1 MGAPNAPERRAT
13 AAQATCAPP
22 YARMSEPV
30 RDPAPDASAF
40 LPTVRC
46 PQFADSA
53 PATECSVASLKADG
67 WVRDEPRD
75 RTVTTARGRVSPGK
89 GETMSAQLFALI
101 AAFVIPV
108 VMTLPMGLVLS
119 VVPMAAARPQ
129 RLVMTAVVVAI
140 AIVAAGSAL
149 WVGLTEGSSAA
160 AVLIVTVPGGL
171 LMLAT
176 GLLVGQRREGLLP
189 LLLGLLGAH
198 LLVGAQLLDVQLAI
212 AGLSMSIAPVFLGVA
227 VGTVVVVV
235 VPAAVGLAGYVR
247 QWWWLR
253 PATAG
258 AAIAGGLGLA
268 LQGTF
273 SMVRL
278 FLPAL
283 PMLPS
288 IAVGLL
294 ALIGAVVGILIARK
308 NPARQPEVP
317 QHQTPQYR
325 AQQHRTQ
332 HYRTEQRPVP
342 QHPAPHSPTAAASGN
357 AAPGPATAPGPRGI
371 RPPAV

>member
-1 MGAPNAPERRAT
+1 
-13 AAQATCAPP
+13 
-22 YARMSEPV
+22 
-30 RDPAPDASAF
+30 
-40 LPTVRC
+40 
-46 PQFADSA
+46 
-53 PATECSVASLKADG
+53 
-67 WVRDEPRD
+67 
-75 RTVTTARGRVSPGK
+75 
-89 GETMSAQLFALI
+89 MSAQLFGLI
-101 AAFVIPV
+101 AVLVIPV

>member
-46 PQFADSA
+46 PQSADSA

-140 AIVAAGSAL
+140 AIVAAGSAV
-149 WVGLTEGSSAA
+149 WGGLTEGSSAA
-160 AVLIVTVPGGL
+160 AVRVVTVPGGL

-198 LLVGAQLLDVQLAI
+198 LLVGAQLLDVQLAL
-212 AGLSMSIAPVFLGVA
+212 AGLSMSVAPVFLGVT
-227 VGTVVVVV
+227 VGTVVVIA

-247 QWWWLR
+247 EWAWLR

-268 LQGTF
+268 LQGTL

-278 FLPAL
+278 LLADL

-294 ALIGAVVGILIARK
+294 ALIGAVVGVLIARN
-308 NPARQPEVP
+308 NPARQYEVP
-317 QHQTPQYR
+317 QRR
-325 AQQHRTQ
+325 AQQRRTQ
-332 HYRTEQRPVP
+332 HDRTEQHPVP
-342 QHPAPHSPTAAASGN
+342 QHPAPHHPTAAASGN
-357 AAPGPATAPGPRGI
+357 AASGPATAPGPRGM
-371 RPPAV
+371 RPPVA

>member
-1 MGAPNAPERRAT
+1 
-13 AAQATCAPP
+13 
-22 YARMSEPV
+22 
-30 RDPAPDASAF
+30 
-40 LPTVRC
+40 
-46 PQFADSA
+46 
-53 PATECSVASLKADG
+53 
-67 WVRDEPRD
+67 
-75 RTVTTARGRVSPGK
+75 
-89 GETMSAQLFALI
+89 MSAQLFALI
-101 AAFVIPV
+101 AALVIPV

-140 AIVAAGSAL
+140 AIMAAGSAL
-149 WVGLTEGSSAA
+149 WVGLTEGSSAV
-160 AVLIVTVPGGL
+160 AVRAVTVPGGL
-171 LMLAT
+171 LMIAT
-176 GLLVGQRREGLLP
+176 GVLVGQRREGLLP

-198 LLVGAQLLDVQLAI
+198 LLVGAQLLDVQLALV
-212 AGLSMSIAPVFLGVA
+212 GLSMSIAPVFLGMA

-258 AAIAGGLGLA
+258 AAIAGGLGLT

-278 FLPAL
+278 LLPAL

-294 ALIGAVVGILIARK
+294 ALIGAVVGVLIGRK

-317 QHQTPQYR
+317 QHR

-332 HYRTEQRPVP
+332 HYRTPQRPVP
-342 QHPAPHSPTAAASGN
+342 QHPAPHPPTVTASGN
-357 AAPGPATAPGPRGI
+357 AAPGPATAPGPRGM